1 MKTIF
6 KLTCF
11 IILFTGCTNV
21 LEEEIVSGITADQFY
36 IDEAGIQD
44 ALTAGYARL
53 KHFYGQQEGYC
64 LTNAG
69 TDIYGAGRGDWLL
82 QFHLYDATLNPS
94 TKYLAPTW
102 TNFYKAINIYNTVIG
117 RAPEVIDD
125 QQTLDTILAEARF
138 LRAFVYFQLV
148 QIWGDVHLTLEETS
162 GVELEANR
170 TPVSEIFSTAII
182 PDLDF
187 AMANLSTDAEVGRAT
202 VQAAKGIR
210 ARVAMVQQDWA
221 TAETLTKSL
230 INDYSFS
237 LMDSYRELWSMD
249 NEQNSET
256 IWSIQFSPDPLVSHE
271 NGGVNYFTPWYTK
284 NPGTSFNV
292 KDGQTWVGY
301 KPTSYFYSLW
311 DKSMDRRYF
320 EGLQNVYYDTPGAIE
335 GDTIVYYSIDNL
347 TDAEIAA
354 RPYTVYDVELLIS
367 DDSSWPQPTK
377 VRDESR
383 PNFGVKASRDL
394 VMVRLA
400 DIYLVLVE
408 ALFHQGKTDEAVTF
422 MNTLRSIRAIDGQE
436 AAMEITIAEL
446 DLDFILDERAREL
459 FAEGRRWFVLKRLG
473 LLVDRVRQHNIY
485 GAADHIQEHHNLR
498 PIPLEQIDR
507 SGNDYAQNPGY

>member
-11 IILFTGCTNV
+11 IFLLTGCSEV
-21 LEEEIVSGITADQFY
+21 LDEEIVSGITADQFY
-36 IDEAGIQD
+36 VDESGIQD

-53 KHFYGQQEGYC
+53 KNFYGQREGYA

-82 QFHLYDATLNPS
+82 EYHLYNANLNPS
-94 TKYLAPTW
+94 TRYLAPAW
-102 TNFYKAINIYNTVIG
+102 TNFYKAINIYNTVID
-117 RAPEVIDD
+117 RAPEVIQD
-125 QQTLDTILAEARF
+125 QQTLNTILGEARF

-148 QIWGDVHLTLEETS
+148 QIWGDVHLTLAETS

-182 PDLDF
+182 PDLEF
-187 AMANLSTDAEVGRAT
+187 AMANLPDQAEPGKAT
-202 VQAAKGIR
+202 APAAKGVR
-210 ARVAMVQQDWA
+210 ARVAMVQEDWA
-221 TAETLTKSL
+221 TAEALTKSL
-230 INDYSFS
+230 INDYSFE
-237 LMDSYRELWSMD
+237 LMDSYAELWSME

-271 NGGVNYFTPWYTK
+271 NSGVNYFTPWYTK
-284 NPGTSFNV
+284 NPGTSYNV
-292 KDGQTWVGY
+292 KDGPTWVGF
-301 KPTSYFYSLW
+301 KPTPYFYSLW
-311 DKSMDRRYF
+311 DRSKDRRYF
-320 EGLQNVYYDTPGAIE
+320 EGLKNVYYDKPGAVE
-335 GDTIVYYSIDNL
+335 GDTIVYYSIDDL

-354 RPYTVYDVELLIS
+354 KPYTVYDLEMLIS

-383 PNFGVKASRDL
+383 ASFGVKASRDL
-394 VMVRLA
+394 VLIRLA
-400 DIYLVLVE
+400 DMYLVLVE
-408 ALFHQGKTDEAVTF
+408 ALYHQGKNDEALTY
-422 MNTLRSIRAIDGQE
+422 MNILRRIRAIDGQE
-436 AAMEITIAEL
+436 TAMEITLPEL

-459 FAEGRRWFVLKRLG
+459 FAEGERWFVLKRLG
-473 LLVDRVRQHNIY
+473 LLEERVKKYNPY

-507 SGNDYAQNPGY
+507 SKNVYPQNPGY